1 MKNRI
6 ICLILCLVIIFGFAS
21 FSQTGA
27 WFSSGTAKHQYL
39 SSGKIN
45 YLLTGELES
54 SDEGDVLPGMELVST
69 ALMLENYSSISSQ
82 LRINILYSYY
92 GSDGTFIQNEK
103 YDNADEDSV
112 LSVTLD
118 SNWIKDSEDGCYYY
132 KSKNYII
139 PARSDED
146 IEAYEAGET
155 VIHDNT
161 APDSVISLISSLKF
175 DGEKTTIANS
185 GKTVSVKILV
195 ESKQANYVT
204 WTELGS
210 ITV

>member
-6 ICLILCLVIIFGFAS
+6 FCLILCLVIIFGFAS

-39 SSGKIN
+39 SSGKFN
-45 YLLTGELES
+45 FLLTGELES

-69 ALMLENYSSISSQ
+69 PLMLENYSSISSQ
-82 LRINILYSYY
+82 LRIDILYSYY
-92 GSDGTFIQNEK
+92 DSKGNYIENQKYNNE
-103 YDNADEDSV
+103 DENSV
-112 LSVTLD
+112 LLVTLD
-118 SNWIKDSEDGCYYY
+118 SNWIKDSEDGFYYY

-139 PARSDED
+139 PARNDED

-155 VIHDNT
+155 FVYDNT
-161 APDSVISLISSLKF
+161 SPDSIISLISSLKF
-175 DGEKTTIANS
+175 DGEKTTVANS